1 MILKVVEEAMVYY
14 DPCGFINI
22 GAFLDEYHMEAELI
36 SDYIVHFGVIHL
48 KEYIIETFKQT
59 LEERL
64 DEDLAAAI
72 VKRIKTSLNS

>member
-1 MILKVVEEAMVYY
+1 MILKMVEEAMVYY
-14 DPCGFINI
+14 DPCGFIHI
-22 GAFLDEYHMEAELI
+22 GAPLEEYHMEAELI
-36 SDYIVHFGVIHL
+36 SDYIARFGVIHL

-72 VKRIKTSLNS
+72 VKQIKASLNS